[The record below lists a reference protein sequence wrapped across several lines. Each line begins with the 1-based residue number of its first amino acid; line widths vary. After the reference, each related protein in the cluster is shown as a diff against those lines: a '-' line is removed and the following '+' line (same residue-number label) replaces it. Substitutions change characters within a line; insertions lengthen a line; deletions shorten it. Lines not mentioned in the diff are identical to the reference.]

1 MAHVVL
7 DRVEVVSF
15 LPQQNAD
22 AVLEDVVVPF
32 CWVNA
37 REGSIPFDQNIHI
50 LA

>member
-1 MAHVVL
+1 MADVVL
-7 DRVEVVSF
+7 DRVEVMRF
-15 LPQQNAD
+15 LPEQNAN

-37 REGSIPFDQNIHI
+37 REGSVSFEQNVHV